1 MANAGMDV
9 KVLQYVMG
17 HSEIDVT
24 MNVYTHMGFE
34 SVSYQI
40 FGIALPLHTEGK
52 FFLTVFLLIKTLIQL
67 QVERFYNRWYDKTN
81 RRYIHYRGVSA
92 VALSQEVRK

>member
-1 MANAGMDV
+1 MDV

-34 SVSYQI
+34 SVSYQMLKLVN
-40 FGIALPLHTEGK
+40 GEK
-52 FFLTVFLLIKTLIQL
+52 EEK
-67 QVERFYNRWYDKTN
+67 
-81 RRYIHYRGVSA
+81 
-92 VALSQEVRK
+92 